1 MRKIPFLGPCV
12 ALIIGILAAENGAG
26 FTLAAWIGAVA
37 LLSLV
42 ISSFVKLLQNHYEIR
57 RTVANVAVLFV
68 FVSIG
73 MFLKNSRDAH
83 TQLAD
88 EGQKGVYELVT
99 TSMPSEKERSFGVE
113 MKIVAFSRDSQSVS
127 PSRGKV
133 IVYLQK
139 NELARSLRIGDT
151 ILFSGAFSKPSPQ
164 FPAEPDYSEYLR
176 HKGIGGT
183 GYCDSL
189 HFALVG
195 RNQSFS
201 IRQIAWDSRASLIG
215 IYERFGLT
223 GDELAIASALTL
235 GFKEDLSDDIR
246 QTYSDAGVMHIL
258 AVSGLHVGI
267 VFAII
272 AFMLGFF
279 TNQGAQR
286 RFKSVVIIVAIW
298 VYAFVTGLSPSVTR
312 ASFMLSVI
320 LLGYVIDRR
329 PIMLNTLFLSA
340 FVLLIINPD
349 NLYDI
354 GFQLSYSAVLGI
366 FMFFKPISDVL
377 RDRKGWHR
385 VTWQRTPHKMFVLWA
400 WDLAAMS
407 IAAQVGTLPLS
418 LYYFHKFSV
427 YFLLANY
434 AAIPLATVIIW
445 AAAMLLIFNWVPVLS
460 SFLAV
465 ALSWLIGLQNS
476 FISAI
481 GSLPHSVV
489 RTWVTEW
496 DAVLLLLVVV
506 LLWLSL
512 VKRRLAYVTVSMAVL
527 LLFLSVRAVRHYEM
541 SKQEFFVVYDQKG
554 RKNLSAEYVSG
565 FSHTLYTTDP
575 TAARHLDCWWLQ
587 RSLDEPQTEELDGR
601 MRIVRCGELRVAIL
615 PPGVNLRRKIAEPL
629 SVDVVVIGG
638 GTRVYYEDLTRLF
651 RFDEVVLASSVSKKM
666 AEKFKELGEKDGK
679 RIWSIYQDGM
689 YIRCE

>member
-88 EGQKGVYELVT
+88 EGQKGVYELVV

-195 RNQSFS
+195 RYQSFGV
-201 IRQIAWDSRASLIG
+201 RQVAWDSRARLIG

-286 RFKSVVIIVAIW
+286 RFKSVVIIVAI
-298 VYAFVTGLSPSVTR
+298 
-312 ASFMLSVI
+312 
-320 LLGYVIDRR
+320 
-329 PIMLNTLFLSA
+329 
-340 FVLLIINPD
+340 
-349 NLYDI
+349 
-354 GFQLSYSAVLGI
+354 
-366 FMFFKPISDVL
+366 
-377 RDRKGWHR
+377 
-385 VTWQRTPHKMFVLWA
+385 
-400 WDLAAMS
+400 
-407 IAAQVGTLPLS
+407 
-418 LYYFHKFSV
+418 
-427 YFLLANY
+427 
-434 AAIPLATVIIW
+434 
-445 AAAMLLIFNWVPVLS
+445 
-460 SFLAV
+460 
-465 ALSWLIGLQNS
+465 
-476 FISAI
+476 
-481 GSLPHSVV
+481 
-489 RTWVTEW
+489 
-496 DAVLLLLVVV
+496 
-506 LLWLSL
+506 
-512 VKRRLAYVTVSMAVL
+512 
-527 LLFLSVRAVRHYEM
+527 
-541 SKQEFFVVYDQKG
+541 
-554 RKNLSAEYVSG
+554 
-565 FSHTLYTTDP
+565 
-575 TAARHLDCWWLQ
+575 
-587 RSLDEPQTEELDGR
+587 
-601 MRIVRCGELRVAIL
+601 
-615 PPGVNLRRKIAEPL
+615 
-629 SVDVVVIGG
+629 
-638 GTRVYYEDLTRLF
+638 
-651 RFDEVVLASSVSKKM
+651 
-666 AEKFKELGEKDGK
+666 
-679 RIWSIYQDGM
+679 
-689 YIRCE
+689 